1 MKVAFASSDGV
12 QIDEHFGR
20 AATFHVWNV
29 ESDSASCIA
38 RLDNLAKED
47 VDSEDHIVAKA
58 NALQGCAIACSI
70 QIGGPAAAK
79 LVARHIHPMKTQ
91 SVVPIADMVAKLQN
105 VLRGPLPPWLAKCAG
120 IKQTRQFVE
129 CPEE

>member
-12 QIDEHFGR
+12 RIDEHFGH
-20 AATFHVWNV
+20 AETFHVWNV
-29 ESDSASCIA
+29 EKDSASCVA
-38 RLDNLAKED
+38 RLDKLAAEE
-47 VDSEDHIVAKA
+47 SEDHIIAKA
-58 NALQGCAIACSI
+58 NALAGCAIACSI

-91 SVVPIADMVAKLQN
+91 AVVTIADMVAKLQD

-120 IKQTRQFVE
+120 IAPTRQFVE
-129 CPEE
+129 RSEE